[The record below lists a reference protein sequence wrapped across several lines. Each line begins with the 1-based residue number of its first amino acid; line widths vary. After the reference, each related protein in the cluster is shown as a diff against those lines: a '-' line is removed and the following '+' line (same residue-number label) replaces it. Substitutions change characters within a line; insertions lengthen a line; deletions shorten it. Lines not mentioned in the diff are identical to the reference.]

1 MKSSAVC
8 LCYNKAHAVPISHGT
23 CAILTNIFLVSSVA
37 DWDNHTSL
45 AKWLRPVWLNGWVF
59 VYKLSGC
66 GFESRCYQLNF
77 SYGSCFKQGVPWHS
91 GNRTLRNDYLKLKH
105 AFRKTTA
112 GQNSLSFL
120 GPSKWNK
127 FPESTKK
134 CNNINTFKH
143 NLKKFYL
150 AQLAN

>member
-1 MKSSAVC
+1 MVEA
-8 LCYNKAHAVPISHGT
+8 
-23 CAILTNIFLVSSVA
+23 
-37 DWDNHTSL
+37 SL
-45 AKWLRPVWLNGWVF
+45 AKWLSVRLQTKW
-59 VYKLSGC
+59 LSGC

-105 AFRKTTA
+105 PFRKTTA

-120 GPSKWNK
+120 GPSKWNQL
-127 FPESTKK
+127 PESTKK
-134 CNNINTFKH
+134 CNSNTFKH
-143 NLKKFYL
+143 NFKKLYL